1 MFQLTF
7 LVKLSLSSQQLKC
20 KFPVFLLKM
29 LNILF
34 YRFPSNVF
42 SSFSSQR
49 DELRQKYVPPAR
61 LKASSVLQL
70 QQAGTKACL
79 SVCKHGGVVAL
90 EAALDQLLGA
100 GGIDGV
106 LLGVHVEHKVVREGL
121 VLPQDDLRLSR
132 HHVRTDVASLD
143 LLPGQL
149 RTDPVDKDTNG
160 LKWDCFIRADCL
172 GWEYENG
179 LYFYRDLSSLG
190 MQLLTSQEQTA
201 SKI

>member
-1 MFQLTF
+1 
-7 LVKLSLSSQQLKC
+7 
-20 KFPVFLLKM
+20 M
-29 LNILF
+29 L
-34 YRFPSNVF
+34 
-42 SSFSSQR
+42 
-49 DELRQKYVPPAR
+49 
-61 LKASSVLQL
+61 LQL

-100 GGIDGV
+100 CGVDGV
-106 LLGVHVEHKVVREGL
+106 LLRVHVEQKVVREGL

-143 LLPGQL
+143 LLPRQL
-149 RTDPVDKDTNG
+149 RTDPVGKDTNG
-160 LKWDCFIRADCL
+160 LKWDFFFISANCL

-179 LYFYRDLSSLG
+179 LYFYRDLSSLR

-201 SKI
+201 SKYNYSFMDLLKTSLNLN